1 MNINTIKEW
10 FDFVTNK
17 YQKGYFSG
25 DEFTA
30 LFNRNQLAYYDF
42 LIGHMEQYQPGRPVP
57 RIGLGMTENVTT
69 KLSPFI
75 RSSTLTVTSQ
85 NATKPPANEGG
96 FARLIAMYDSTG
108 KKIDRVEHD
117 RKAGRIES
125 TVLTPANNPFY
136 VEYATTWQIFPSAI
150 TQVRID
156 YLPSK
161 PDDVVWAYN
170 DTSGREVY
178 TETGSENP
186 LWYDTEIT
194 AIMARMLK
202 EVGVVLDDPQISNY
216 GQSVINMGD

>member
-75 RSSTLTVTSQ
+75 KTATLTVTSQ
-85 NATKPPANEGG
+85 NATKPTSDNG
-96 FARLIAMYDSTG
+96 FGRLIAMYDSTG

-117 RKAGRIES
+117 RKPGRIES
-125 TVLTPANNPFY
+125 TVLPPANNPFY

-150 TQVRID
+150 TQVQID
-156 YLPSK
+156 YLPPK
-161 PDDVVWAYN
+161 PDDAVWGYN
-170 DTSGREVY
+170 DSTGREIY
-178 TETGSENP
+178 NAGTSTNP

-202 EVGVVLDDPQISNY
+202 EVGVVLDDAQISNY